1 MWHVRFAHCIFNFS
15 ITIAVVSV
23 SVSAAL
29 LVVMRVTCA
38 RSSFSGQL
46 WPPTEVCSMAT
57 SATTPGSTML
67 TLPLDS
73 IRQILWRFAD
83 RYDLQ
88 MLVQSAR
95 GVARG
100 TVARMVAAGERNNH
114 EWTPAKNEMLEAF
127 DRAGITAAF
136 MEPEEG
142 GFISGPKNL
151 ALALAAFELAW
162 VDGGAATASLAGF
175 LALAPI
181 HERGTPEQSRHYKML
196 SAPPQPGEDRKPW
209 RGAFVLTEPIPY
221 VGVDTGMLSGKM
233 RIVQWRDGEEPW
245 LQIEKRG
252 RFITNIAA
260 ANFVTAAVTSDDPRI
275 KGSCVVIL
283 EESDEGTFDHG
294 TPTRKLV
301 HQLSSTG
308 DPIFSSKV
316 PASRIVGGYTIN
328 NGVIVP
334 NFNHGEVI
342 EAVFRRTRVTVGLMT
357 AAKLLS
363 AVEPVIRYQ
372 RGRFRGA
379 EGAKPGTVRYEFG
392 IQQRED
398 ALHRLVDIWA
408 TGEAAASLGF
418 AAARIFDDLDP
429 IEKQKNEI
437 LAQRGIFDGRAEV
450 RALRES
456 RLRAIELLKMDAG
469 DPRRSEIDSD
479 PLVQFV
485 LKDAEANVLCPATK
499 LWNTGNG
506 ANMMREAVSLMGGY
520 GITEDCPGFLAS
532 KWMDAQ
538 LEATY
543 EGPEAVQRRQLT
555 VTMAS
560 DVFQAEFR
568 SWIAEMRR
576 IASSHP
582 GTGACTLASA
592 MRMWLWT
599 FEHLHKATDAD
610 GNKLYH
616 GQRQGVTFPLADAL
630 CWLLA
635 SRHQILD
642 VLELEERGVS
652 DPSVVECLAGTVN
665 FLSDLCHVQTARAA
679 GEVSRICAEL
689 VFGYKEH
696 PSWTGQTCAT
706 CSFSSDEIDEL
717 EETMPGIAAIAVDV
731 VHPNGSHPFKAGP
744 CAGCAGAS
752 DFLQLQNKLCSCLSG
767 SRLAK
772 DRAGETV
779 SKIMI
784 PEALDYPA

>member
-1 MWHVRFAHCIFNFS
+1 
-15 ITIAVVSV
+15 
-23 SVSAAL
+23 
-29 LVVMRVTCA
+29 
-38 RSSFSGQL
+38 
-46 WPPTEVCSMAT
+46 MAT
-57 SATTPGSTML
+57 SATTTSPTMT
-67 TLPLDS
+67 TLPGDPV
-73 IRQILWRFAD
+73 RQIQWRFAD

-88 MLVQSAR
+88 MLAQSAR
-95 GVARG
+95 SVARG
-100 TVARMVAAGERNNH
+100 TVAHMVAAGERNSH

-142 GFISGPKNL
+142 GFIAGPKNL

-181 HERGTPEQSRHYKML
+181 HERGTPQQSRYYKAL

-221 VGVDTGMLSGKM
+221 VGVDTGMLSGKV
-233 RIVQWRDGEEPW
+233 RVAGWREGLEPW
-245 LQIEKRG
+245 LQVEKRG
-252 RFITNIAA
+252 RFITNIAF
-260 ANFVTAAVTSDDPRI
+260 ANFVTAAVASDDPRI
-275 KGSCVVIL
+275 KGSCMVIL
-283 EESDEGTFDHG
+283 EETDEGTFDHG
-294 TPTRKLV
+294 TATKKLV

-308 DPIFSSKV
+308 DPIFNLKV
-316 PASRIVGGYTIN
+316 PASRIIGGYTVKD
-328 NGVIVP
+328 GVIVP

-379 EGAKPGTVRYEFG
+379 EGAKPGSVRYEQG

-398 ALHRLVDIWA
+398 ALHRLVDVWA

-418 AAARIFDDLDP
+418 AAARLFDELDP
-429 IEKQKNEI
+429 IEKQKVSI
-437 LAQRGIFDGRAEV
+437 LAERGIAGGRAEMK
-450 RALRES
+450 ALRES
-456 RLRAIELLKMDAG
+456 EQRALELLKMREG
-469 DPRRSEIDSD
+469 DPRRADLEAD

-499 LWNTGNG
+499 LWNTGHG

-555 VTMAS
+555 VTITS
-560 DVFQAEFR
+560 EVFLAQMGA
-568 SWIAEMRR
+568 WAAEMRR
-576 IASSHP
+576 IASTHP

-599 FEHLHKATDAD
+599 LEHLQKSTDAS

-635 SRHQILD
+635 SRQQILD
-642 VLELEERGVS
+642 VLELERNGPA
-652 DPSVVECLAGTVN
+652 DAAAADGLTGTVQ
-665 FLSDLCHVQTARAA
+665 FLSDLCHVQASQAA

-689 VFGYKEH
+689 VFGYNEH
-696 PSWTGQTCAT
+696 PAWDERGCKQC
-706 CSFSSDEIDEL
+706 FSVDDLDEL
-717 EETMPGIAAIAVDV
+717 EETMPGIAAMATDV
-731 VHPNGSHPFKAGP
+731 VTANGSHPLKAGP
-744 CAGCAGAS
+744 CATCAGAG
-752 DFLQLQNKLCSCLSG
+752 DFLRLQTKLCSCLSG

-772 DRAGETV
+772 DRAAETV
-779 SKIMI
+779 SKVMI

>member
-1 MWHVRFAHCIFNFS
+1 
-15 ITIAVVSV
+15 
-23 SVSAAL
+23 
-29 LVVMRVTCA
+29 
-38 RSSFSGQL
+38 
-46 WPPTEVCSMAT
+46 MAT
-57 SATTPGSTML
+57 SVTSSSSTML
-67 TLPLDS
+67 ALPSDPM
-73 IRQILWRFAD
+73 RQILWRFAD

-95 GVARG
+95 AVARG
-100 TVARMVAAGERNNH
+100 TVAHMVAAGERNSH

-181 HERGTPEQSRHYKML
+181 HERGTPEQSRHYKAL
-196 SAPPQPGEDRKPW
+196 SAPPQPGENRKPW

-233 RIVQWRDGEEPW
+233 RIVEWREGEEPW
-245 LQIEKRG
+245 LQVEKRG
-252 RFITNIAA
+252 RFITNIAF
-260 ANFVTAAVTSDDPRI
+260 ANFATAAVTSDDPRI

-283 EESDEGTFDHG
+283 EETDEGTFDHG
-294 TPTRKLV
+294 TPTKKLV

-308 DPIFSSKV
+308 DPIFNLKV
-316 PASRIVGGYTIN
+316 PASRIVGGYTIKD
-328 NGVIVP
+328 GVLVP
-334 NFNHGEVI
+334 NFNHGEI
-342 EAVFRRTRVTVGLMT
+342 LEAVFRRTRVTVGLMT

-363 AVEPVIRYQ
+363 AAEPIIRYQ

-379 EGAKPGTVRYEFG
+379 EGAKPGTVRYEQG

-418 AAARIFDDLDP
+418 AAARLFDELDP
-429 IEKQKNEI
+429 IERQKNAI
-437 LAQRGIFDGRAEV
+437 LAERGEFEGRAEFK
-450 RALRES
+450 ALRES
-456 RLRAIELLKMDAG
+456 RRRAIELLKIEAG
-469 DPRRSEIDSD
+469 DLRYDEISAD

-555 VTMAS
+555 ITMTS
-560 DVFQAEFR
+560 EVFLAEFR
-568 SWIAEMRR
+568 AWAAEMRR
-576 IASSHP
+576 IASTHP
-582 GTGACTLASA
+582 GTGACTLATA

-599 FEHLHKATDAD
+599 LEHLQNATDAS

-635 SRHQILD
+635 SRYQILD
-642 VLELEERGVS
+642 VLELEQRGAA
-652 DPSVVECLAGTVN
+652 DLSVADGLAGSVQ
-665 FLSDLCHVQTARAA
+665 FLSDLCHVQSARAA

-689 VFGYKEH
+689 VFGYNEH
-696 PSWTGQTCAT
+696 PSWSDQGCTAC
-706 CSFSSDEIDEL
+706 CFSSDELEQL
-717 EETMPGIAAIAVDV
+717 EETMPGIAAMAIDV
-731 VHPNGSHPFKAGP
+731 VNTDGSHPLKAGP

-772 DRAGETV
+772 DRAAETV